1 MGFCWE
7 VSISALAIAIPA
19 KIHTKRRRKKKE
31 DRVTQLLDSNH
42 TKQKT
47 AHNYYLHMKKKNI
60 LKQLYNSEP

>member
-31 DRVTQLLDSNH
+31 EDRVTQLLDSNH

-47 AHNYYLHMKKKNI
+47 AHNYYLHMKKKEHFKAI
-60 LKQLYNSEP
+60 I